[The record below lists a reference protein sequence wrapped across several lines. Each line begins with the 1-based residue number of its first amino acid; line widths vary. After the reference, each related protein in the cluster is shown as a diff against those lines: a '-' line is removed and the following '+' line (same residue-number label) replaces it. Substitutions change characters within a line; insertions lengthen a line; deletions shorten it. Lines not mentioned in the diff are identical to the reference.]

1 MQLEEIIQYLI
12 IVHAFFG
19 GLGLI
24 AGMGSVITKKGST
37 VHKRFGMAFT
47 VSMLISCVLSLVVA
61 SMPNHINSFL
71 LMMGVFTIYM
81 VVTGNRAL
89 LYKPHLK
96 SQASFIDYF
105 FSAVMLAWSVFM
117 VIRGI
122 STFFTEH
129 VIDILPL
136 IFGSI
141 GMSLSRQDFKFYK
154 SFQTS
159 KTAWLTKHITKMMGA
174 FIASITAFIVAGIGI
189 HSLIAW
195 LLPTVIGSLYIT
207 YSISKVKKYSG
218 QSA

>member
-24 AGMGSVITKKGST
+24 SGLGSVLTQKGST
-37 VHKRFGMAFT
+37 THKRFGIAFT

-61 SMPNHINSFL
+61 SMPNHVNSL
-71 LMMGVFTIYM
+71 LLLLGVFTIYM
-81 VVTGNRAL
+81 VITGNRAL
-89 LYKPHLK
+89 RYKPHLK
-96 SQASFIDYF
+96 DKASVVDYLI
-105 FSAVMLAWSVFM
+105 SAVMLAWSIFM

-122 STFFTEH
+122 TTFFNEN

-136 IFGSI
+136 VFGSI

-154 SFQTS
+154 TFQTS
-159 KTAWLTKHITKMMGA
+159 KKAWLTKHITKMMGA

-189 HSLIAW
+189 HSIIAW
-195 LLPTVIGSLYIT
+195 LLPSVIGSLYIT
-207 YSISKVKKYSG
+207 YSISKVKKLG
-218 QSA
+218 KQPA